1 MKDSRH
7 ENPGA
12 ETLLDDVLLSQ
23 LLCVLQSPPAD
34 GGLWN
39 GRKVAEW
46 MSQVLGRKVSRQRG
60 WEYLRCLELRL
71 RVPRPE
77 HEQSDPLEQEAWK
90 KKLAMPV
97 AQIQPT
103 HPAAKVEI
111 WAMDQHRTGLKRVM
125 RRVWTMLGFQPV
137 AKVDWD
143 FEWLWLYGFVHPESG
158 ETYWWILPYVNFKL
172 FNRVLADFAREFGLG
187 KDKHVILTVDS
198 ASWHTTDQVV
208 LPEGLHLEFIPRS
221 SPELQPA
228 ERLWPLTNEPIAN
241 RSFKSLNEL
250 EAVIF
255 HRCRTLLKQHDVS
268 SRSHLFPLVS

>member
-1 MKDSRH
+1 
-7 ENPGA
+7 
-12 ETLLDDVLLSQ
+12 
-23 LLCVLQSPPAD
+23 
-34 GGLWN
+34 
-39 GRKVAEW
+39 
-46 MSQVLGRKVSRQRG
+46 
-60 WEYLRCLELRL
+60 
-71 RVPRPE
+71 
-77 HEQSDPLEQEAWK
+77 
-90 KKLAMPV
+90 
-97 AQIQPT
+97 
-103 HPAAKVEI
+103 
-111 WAMDQHRTGLKRVM
+111 
-125 RRVWTMLGFQPV
+125 MLGFQPV

>member
-1 MKDSRH
+1 MPKRLTLQPHLSIDQLKQRYRKALDPVEKSHYQILWLLAPGKTTAKIRQVTGYSINWIRTLIRRYNQLGVEGVKDSRH

-111 WAMDQHRTGLKRVM
+111 WAMDQHRTGLIACNASRLDNVGISTS
-125 RRVWTMLGFQPV
+125 RQG
-137 AKVDWD
+137 
-143 FEWLWLYGFVHPESG
+143 
-158 ETYWWILPYVNFKL
+158 
-172 FNRVLADFAREFGLG
+172 GLG
-187 KDKHVILTVDS
+187 L
-198 ASWHTTDQVV
+198 
-208 LPEGLHLEFIPRS
+208 
-221 SPELQPA
+221 
-228 ERLWPLTNEPIAN
+228 
-241 RSFKSLNEL
+241 
-250 EAVIF
+250 
-255 HRCRTLLKQHDVS
+255 
-268 SRSHLFPLVS
+268 